1 MDEVFELGLR
11 NVVVSVLG
19 GGLQGG
25 LGSCEGSDQD
35 GFEFKELGQLD
46 DISDSLV
53 DLGQAEVFVAVDV
66 EVGPVLFGLAWVRE
80 GVPCASLALMV
91 YSF

>member
-25 LGSCEGSDQD
+25 LGSGEGPDQD
-35 GFEFKELGQLD
+35 GFEFEQLGELD

-53 DLGQAEVFVAVDV
+53 DFSQAEVFVAVDV
-66 EVGPVLFGLAWVRE
+66 EVGPVLLGLAWVRE